1 MANGCLR
8 IDQLF
13 SFFLRGRKR
22 ERACIRGSGF
32 EEKFEKRA
40 MNFEKNRK
48 EKGRNEFDKLFF
60 FFFLFKSPGIKFAE
74 KQIFEFLSLSLSSAL
89 VSQQESLLL

>member
-1 MANGCLR
+1 MDAFESTNFFL
-8 IDQLF
+8 
-13 SFFLRGRKR
+13 FFLRGRKR
-22 ERACIRGSGF
+22 ERACIRESGF

-48 EKGRNEFDKLFF
+48 GKGRNEFDKLFF